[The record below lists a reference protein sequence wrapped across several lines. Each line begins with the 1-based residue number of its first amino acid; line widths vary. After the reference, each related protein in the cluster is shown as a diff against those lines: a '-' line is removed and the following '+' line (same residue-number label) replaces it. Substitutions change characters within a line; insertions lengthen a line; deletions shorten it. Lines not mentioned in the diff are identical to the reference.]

1 MLKPYEEAR
10 KVITIEEMVRPDRP
24 VTYGIVKPGTNVEG
38 GVPVVR
44 VKDFTDGIVH
54 TDDLLHT
61 KPELNAK
68 YLRSTLL
75 EGDILLSI
83 GGTIGRVAIV
93 PKELVGANI
102 TQHTAR
108 ISLREEY
115 DPLYVKGVLESPIMQ
130 DVMARNKLGV
140 AQVGLNLRDIRKFP
154 VPDVPK
160 EMQERLSAIYEQSD
174 KSKMVASK
182 VTKTNVTY
190 RIIETLQS
198 NGGQDYAE

>member
-61 KPELNAK
+61 KLELNAK

-174 KSKMVASK
+174 KSK
-182 VTKTNVTY
+182 Y
-190 RIIETLQS
+190 LLQHELK
-198 NGGQDYAE
+198 NLR